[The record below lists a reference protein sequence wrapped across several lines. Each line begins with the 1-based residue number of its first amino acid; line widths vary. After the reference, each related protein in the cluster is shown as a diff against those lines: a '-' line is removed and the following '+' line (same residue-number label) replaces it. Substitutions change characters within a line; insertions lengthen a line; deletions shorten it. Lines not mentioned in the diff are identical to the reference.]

1 MIRAEDPI
9 ELAISAEKVV
19 FLIEKAR
26 EFDAKDAPSKRDP
39 GSNPSDDRMIEVLED
54 HPDDPVFEEM
64 TGLINGLNEDE
75 KVDLVALMWMGREDF
90 DVGEWEEVREEAARA
105 HNENTA
111 RYLARTPLLA
121 DFLADGLD
129 RLGYSVSELEAQAL

>member
-54 HPDDPVFEEM
+54 HPDDPVLEEM

-75 KVDLVALMWMGREDF
+75 KVDLVALMWMGRLEI
-90 DVGEWEEVREEAARA
+90 VPVLVLVTRHYW
-105 HNENTA
+105 
-111 RYLARTPLLA
+111 
-121 DFLADGLD
+121 
-129 RLGYSVSELEAQAL
+129 RL